1 MADNEIVY
9 VSLNWSYGV
18 KVAGQ
23 LVYFGPG
30 DRVPVPADV
39 ARRMNWQPL
48 AGSETAGA
56 TADVRAQTSP
66 VATAPSAVGVD
77 ATDSARALAAEKGID
92 LATVTGT
99 GTNGRIL
106 KSDVEKV
113 IG

>member
-1 MADNEIVY
+1 MADDEIVY

-39 ARRMNWQPL
+39 AERMGWLPL
-48 AGSETAGA
+48 AEP
-56 TADVRAQTSP
+56 ADVRTQTLP
-66 VATAPSAVGVD
+66 VADAAPVAVAVD
-77 ATDSARALAAEKGID
+77 ATDSARALAVEKGID